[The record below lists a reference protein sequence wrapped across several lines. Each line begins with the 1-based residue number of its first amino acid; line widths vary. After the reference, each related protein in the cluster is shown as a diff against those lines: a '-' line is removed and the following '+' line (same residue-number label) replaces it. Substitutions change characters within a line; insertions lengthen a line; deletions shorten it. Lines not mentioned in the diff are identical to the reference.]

1 MNLGNCIYL
10 KHIFLIMFIHL
21 YLIHFYK
28 NIPLIINFLSLMLNK
43 INFYLEILCEKYS
56 LLLPP
61 LNISLSLYDHRLQHK
76 K

>member
-1 MNLGNCIYL
+1 MNLGNYIYL
-10 KHIFLIMFIHL
+10 KHIFLKLFIHL
-21 YLIHFYK
+21 YLVLFYK
-28 NIPLIINFLSLMLNK
+28 NIPLITNFQSLMLNK

-56 LLLPP
+56 LLLPL